1 MSCKVS
7 FLAKHRERPYSRDV
21 RIIELNI
28 RSIRESGQ
36 HSFVSSLTRRATLLS
51 MHTES
56 YETVIG
62 GKPLIAQFTDLADQA
77 HGSAIIRYGNT
88 TVLATA
94 VMSGKRR
101 EGGEF
106 FPLTVDFEERF
117 YATGQILGS
126 RFMRREGRPSDIAVL
141 SGRIIDRTI
150 RPLFDQRIRNE
161 VQIVI
166 TVLSI
171 DKDEPDVLG
180 VNAASIALATS
191 DIPWGGP
198 VSAVRVAR
206 QNGVWVTLPPFRVEE
221 GMDIIE
227 GDCELVVCGKDG
239 NVNMIEM
246 GGKEI
251 PEDIVMEGLTYASNE
266 IEKLQ
271 RFQEEIIAK
280 RGKAKRTVEVE
291 EVSEEIKALFAEKI
305 APKLEET
312 VFFEAGR
319 AREYALM
326 DEWMGYVK
334 EHEGMNTSVAA
345 DYFDEQVNELLHHM
359 AINKDRR
366 PDGRN
371 FDQVR
376 PLFAQAG
383 GVSPVLH
390 GSGIFYRGGT
400 HVLSVLTLGGPTDAQ
415 IIEGMEVQEKKRYMH
430 HYNFPPFSSG
440 ETGRMGGMNRRAI
453 GHGALAEKALLP
465 VLPPKEAF
473 PYTIRIVSE
482 SMASNGSTSMAS
494 VCGSTLALMDAGVPI
509 KEPVAG
515 IASGLMMES
524 PEKYKVLTDI
534 QGPED
539 HHGDMDFKVA
549 GTKNGV
555 TAIQMD
561 VKVDGIP
568 LPILKEAFV
577 KARDARHAILSVM
590 ATAIPTPRPDISPYA
605 PKIVS
610 IKIKPDQIGM
620 VIGSGGKT
628 INEIRDKTGAEIEI
642 EDDGTV
648 FITGKGGAAE
658 AAKKIIEEMTHE
670 YVEGEMFHG
679 VVTRLMDFGAFV
691 KIGENAEGLVHVS
704 EVAGFRIERVSDYLK
719 PGMEV
724 PVVVKEVDE
733 KGRINLSI
741 RRANKDFIQPNERDA
756 KIISEHRRV

>member
-1 MSCKVS
+1 MT
-7 FLAKHRERPYSRDV
+7 
-21 RIIELNI
+21 I
-28 RSIRESGQ
+28 
-36 HSFVSSLTRRATLLS
+36 

-62 GKPLIAQFTDLADQA
+62 GKPLIVQFTDLADQA
-77 HGSAIIRYGNT
+77 HGSVIVRYGNT

-94 VMSGKRR
+94 VMSSKRR

-180 VNAASIALATS
+180 VNAASLALATS
-191 DIPWGGP
+191 DIPWAGP

-221 GMDIIE
+221 GIDIVE

-251 PEDIVMEGLTYASNE
+251 PEDVVMEGLTYASVE

-271 RFQEEIIAK
+271 RFQQEIIAK

-291 EVSEEIKALFAEKI
+291 EVSEEIKTLFAATI

-312 VFFEAGR
+312 IFFEAGR
-319 AREYALM
+319 AREYALL
-326 DEWMGYVK
+326 DEWIAIVK
-334 EHEGMNTSVAA
+334 EHEGMNASVAG
-345 DYFDEQVNELLHHM
+345 DYFDDQVNTLLHQK
-359 AINKDRR
+359 AIEEDKR

-376 PLFAQAG
+376 PLAAQAG
-383 GVSPVLH
+383 GLSPILH

-415 IIEGMEVQEKKRYMH
+415 IVEGMEVQEKKRYMH

-465 VLPPKEAF
+465 VLPSKDIF

-494 VCGSTLALMDAGVPI
+494 VCGSTLSLMDAGVPI
-509 KEPVAG
+509 SEPVAG

-524 PEKYKVLTDI
+524 PKKYKVLTDI

-568 LPILKEAFV
+568 LHVLTEAFEKARLARLEILK
-577 KARDARHAILSVM
+577 VM
-590 ATAIPTPRPDISPYA
+590 ATAIATPRPDISPYA

-628 INEIRDKTGAEIEI
+628 INEIRDKTGAEIDI

-648 FITGKGGAAE
+648 FITGKGGAAD

-670 YVEGEMFHG
+670 YKEGEMFNG

-691 KIGENAEGLVHVS
+691 KIGEGAEGLVHVS
-704 EVAGFRIERVSDYLK
+704 EIASFRIDRVADYIK
-719 PGMEV
+719 EGMEV

-733 KGRINLSI
+733 RGRINLSI
-741 RRANKDFIQPNERDA
+741 RRANKDFIKPNERDA
-756 KIISEHRRV
+756 KVISEHRGK